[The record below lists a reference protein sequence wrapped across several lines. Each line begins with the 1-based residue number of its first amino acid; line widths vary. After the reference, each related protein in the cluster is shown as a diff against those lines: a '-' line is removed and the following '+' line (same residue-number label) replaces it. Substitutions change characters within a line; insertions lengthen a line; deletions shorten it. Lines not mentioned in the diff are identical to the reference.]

1 MKKLLRSTLCMLLAA
16 AMLLGSTSALAA
28 GETAQ
33 VTADGV
39 NLREQANTDAEILAE
54 LAINTEVEVLAEED
68 GWYRVLYN
76 EQVGYLRQDYVFL
89 NTTGTRAAYVL
100 EDGVKMRGA
109 PTQDSYVVAELKGG
123 QGVRVKQLIGE
134 WYFVIAGEDT
144 GYVHRTYL
152 SISKGMTAA
161 GNMLKTGMEGQE
173 VKALQKELNRRGF
186 LSADSVTG
194 LYGAKT
200 RAAVADFQKA
210 AGLSS
215 ADGIA
220 GPETLQAVYDSSNN
234 IQKEN
239 ATYNRVKGSVIL
251 LDWFEGGKEWLYKGS
266 RFTVTDVRTGLSFRA
281 TRFGGWY
288 HADSEPITAADTAIM
303 KRIAGGKWS
312 WDRRAIWIT
321 FNGKTVAASMHC
333 MPHMA
338 NPTRSNNFDGHFCI
352 HLEGS
357 LVHENSKECPRH
369 QAMVREAYRKGRAS

>member
-134 WYFVIAGEDT
+134 WYFVIAGEEAGSKLEKAQKLGVTVLDENT
-144 GYVHRTYL
+144 FLNMIGYD
-152 SISKGMTAA
+152 K
-161 GNMLKTGMEGQE
+161 
-173 VKALQKELNRRGF
+173 
-186 LSADSVTG
+186 
-194 LYGAKT
+194 
-200 RAAVADFQKA
+200 
-210 AGLSS
+210 
-215 ADGIA
+215 
-220 GPETLQAVYDSSNN
+220 
-234 IQKEN
+234 N
-239 ATYNRVKGSVIL
+239 A
-251 LDWFEGGKEWLYKGS
+251 
-266 RFTVTDVRTGLSFRA
+266 
-281 TRFGGWY
+281 
-288 HADSEPITAADTAIM
+288 
-303 KRIAGGKWS
+303 
-312 WDRRAIWIT
+312 
-321 FNGKTVAASMHC
+321 
-333 MPHMA
+333 
-338 NPTRSNNFDGHFCI
+338 
-352 HLEGS
+352 
-357 LVHENSKECPRH
+357 
-369 QAMVREAYRKGRAS
+369 